1 MAGQARK
8 ADSMSGAKS
17 RNTGARAEVAVANW
31 LTDRGFEAI
40 TSRNARNGSQG
51 GADIICPDLPLS
63 VEVKAGARDQLAV
76 WLDQAREQGD
86 EDAPGL
92 LVHKRRGRGDP
103 GEWFATLALE
113 DLVSLVERL
122 RWEPGKWSEVPF

>member
-1 MAGQARK
+1 
-8 ADSMSGAKS
+8 MSGASS
-17 RNTGARAEVAVANW
+17 RRKGNTTEVAVANW
-31 LTDRGFEAI
+31 LTAQGFEAI
-40 TSRNARNGSQG
+40 TSRNARGGAQG

-63 VEVKAGARDQLAV
+63 VEVKAGARPELAS

-92 LVHKRRGRGDP
+92 VVHRRRGKGDP
-103 GEWFATLALE
+103 GEWFATLALS
-113 DLVSLVERL
+113 DLVALVERL

>member
-1 MAGQARK
+1 
-8 ADSMSGAKS
+8 MSGAKS
-17 RNTGARAEVAVANW
+17 RRKGNDAEVAVANW
-31 LTDRGFEAI
+31 LTERGFEAI

-76 WLDQAREQGD
+76 WLDQARAQGD

-92 LVHKRRGRGDP
+92 LVHKRRQRSDP
-103 GEWFATLALE
+103 GEWFATMSLE

-122 RWEPGKWSEVPF
+122 RWEPSKWSEVPF